1 LIVPKFQLLHQLWWS
16 LVQHVQS
23 QPFHV
28 PSINV
33 NIQIKG
39 AAFQR
44 AHLFSCTSKKY
55 FTRISIEEWDRHYAQ
70 FTANMTWHDEK
81 GHSKSKH
88 LKYKTMVRVLYEEKK
103 GIYST
108 INWVTYLL
116 TSLFQIRKEFPKQT
130 KEMKSQNNEEN
141 TKRCCSHAVN
151 SWEQII

>member
-1 LIVPKFQLLHQLWWS
+1 MPSLL
-16 LVQHVQS
+16 
-23 QPFHV
+23 
-28 PSINV
+28 
-33 NIQIKG
+33 QIW
-39 AAFQR
+39 
-44 AHLFSCTSKKY
+44 H
-55 FTRISIEEWDRHYAQ
+55 
-70 FTANMTWHDEK
+70 NMMKK

-108 INWVTYLL
+108 INWVTYLF